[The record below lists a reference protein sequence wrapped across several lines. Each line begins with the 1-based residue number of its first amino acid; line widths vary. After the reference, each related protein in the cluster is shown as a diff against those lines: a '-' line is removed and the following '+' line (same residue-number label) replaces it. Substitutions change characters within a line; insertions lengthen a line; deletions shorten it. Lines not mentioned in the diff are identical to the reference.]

1 MQQNTGGWL
10 DHHESDKAREG
21 NWYVF
26 EYDKSSRRMRRCST
40 GTKIR
45 AEAEIFHAQRVLEM
59 ARQDREEAADTLLC
73 SHALEDYLREHVDSD
88 SRPGRKVTSKATQ
101 HQCAR
106 HLAAHFGMTPINA
119 VDREQVREYVRIR
132 AAGKIGKPAGDG
144 TLRRELGVLIA
155 AINHEVVEKR
165 LSKVDVPIIELPESP
180 PPRDRWLTEDECAK
194 LLAAAAQPLG
204 RDEQGRTVRLAAD
217 GSQTRVYL
225 FTMLA
230 LETAARKEAI
240 ETLTWAQVDLERRVI
255 KLNPEGR
262 TQTAKRRPTLPI
274 SDQLHEVL
282 TLAKAEAKTAYVLG
296 APGSIRTAFTAAAD
310 RAGLVDVSPH
320 VLRHTWATQAA
331 QHGVSMTDIA
341 DVLGDDVRTVERN
354 YRHHCPTHL
363 RGAINFRR
371 KSA

>member
-1 MQQNTGGWL
+1 MRQTAGSWL
-10 DHHESDKAREG
+10 DYHESDKDKTG
-21 NWYVF
+21 CWYIF
-26 EYDKSSRRMRRCST
+26 FYDQSSRRVRRRST
-40 GTKIR
+40 GTPNR
-45 AEAEIFHAQRVLEM
+45 AEAEIAHAQMILEG
-59 ARQDREEAADTLLC
+59 ARQDREEAAATLLC
-73 SHALEDYLREHVDSD
+73 SHALEDYLREHVDNEA
-88 SRPGRKVTSKATQ
+88 RPGRKVTSKATQ

-132 AAGKIGKPAGDG
+132 AEGKIGKPAGDG

-165 LSKVDVPIIELPESP
+165 LSKTDVPIIELPECP
-180 PPRDRWLTEDECAK
+180 PPRDRWMTEEECER
-194 LLAAAAQPLG
+194 LLAAAAQPFG
-204 RDEQGRTVRLAAD
+204 RDSNGRTARMEAD
-217 GSQTRVYL
+217 GSLPRVYL

-255 KLNPEGR
+255 RLNPEGR

-274 SDQLHEVL
+274 SDRLHDVL
-282 TLAKAEAKTAYVLG
+282 ARAKAEAKTPHVLG
-296 APGSIRTAFTAAAD
+296 VPGSIRTAFEGAVA

>member
-1 MQQNTGGWL
+1 MRQTAGSWL
-10 DHHESDKAREG
+10 DYHESDKDKTG
-21 NWYVF
+21 FWYIF
-26 EYDKSSRRMRRCST
+26 WYDKQSRRVRRRST
-40 GTKIR
+40 GASDR
-45 AEAEIFHAQRVLEM
+45 AAAEIAHAQMILED
-59 ARQDREEAADTLLC
+59 ARQDREEAASTLLC

-88 SRPGRKVTSKATQ
+88 TRPGRKVTSKATQ

-106 HLAAHFGMTPINA
+106 HLSAHFGMTPINA
-119 VDREQVREYVRIR
+119 VDREQVREYVRVR
-132 AAGKIGKPAGDG
+132 AEGGIGRPAGDG

-165 LSKVDVPIIELPESP
+165 LRKVDVPIIELPESP
-180 PPRDRWLTEDECAK
+180 PPRDRWLTEDECER
-194 LLAAAAQPLG
+194 LLQASGQPMG
-204 RDEQGRTVRLAAD
+204 RDAKGRLVRMEAD
-217 GSQTRVYL
+217 GSLPRAYRFVL
-225 FTMLA
+225 LA
-230 LETAARKEAI
+230 LETAARKEAL
-240 ETLTWAQVDLERRVI
+240 EKLTWAQVDLDRRII

-274 SDQLHEVL
+274 SDRLHEMLVR
-282 TLAKAEAKTAYVLG
+282 AKAEAKTAYVLD
-296 APGSIRTAFTAAAD
+296 APGSIRSAFESAVI
-310 RAGLVDVSPH
+310 RSGLEDVSPH

-331 QHGVSMTDIA
+331 QAGVNMTDIA